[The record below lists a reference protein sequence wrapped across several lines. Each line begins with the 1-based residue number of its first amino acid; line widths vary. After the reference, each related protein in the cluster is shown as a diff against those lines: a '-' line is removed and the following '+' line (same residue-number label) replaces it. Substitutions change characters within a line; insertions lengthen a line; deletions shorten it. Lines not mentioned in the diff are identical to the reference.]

1 MMWRLVL
8 LAVLI
13 GFIAPAHALET
24 QAKQAM
30 MIDAGTGAILFEKN
44 ADEPMHPSSMSKLM
58 TAYAI
63 FQRLEDGRMKMD
75 DTLPVSEKAWRMQ
88 GSKMFVPYGE
98 RVRIEDLLRGVI
110 VQSGNDACIVLAEGA
125 AGSEEAFAQEL
136 EKTAKEIGLTSST
149 FRNSTGWPDPD
160 HKMTA
165 RDLSVLAKH
174 IINDFPQYLPLY
186 SEKEFTYHKIKQ
198 GNRNP
203 LLYGFPGGDG
213 LKTGHTEEAGYGLT
227 GTAKRGDR
235 RLIMVLNGLPSMKA
249 RAEESVRVLEW
260 GFREFDNYRFFAS
273 QDTLVKI
280 PVWQGTR
287 EIVEAVSGQD
297 IVLTLPR
304 NKVDEVKVKVAYAK
318 PAPAPL
324 QEGQEIGQISIEAPG
339 QPVIT
344 LPLKA
349 KQAVERQ
356 NIFARF
362 FHNVSYLLA
371 GSKT

>member
-98 RVRIEDLLRGVI
+98 RVRIGDLLRGVI